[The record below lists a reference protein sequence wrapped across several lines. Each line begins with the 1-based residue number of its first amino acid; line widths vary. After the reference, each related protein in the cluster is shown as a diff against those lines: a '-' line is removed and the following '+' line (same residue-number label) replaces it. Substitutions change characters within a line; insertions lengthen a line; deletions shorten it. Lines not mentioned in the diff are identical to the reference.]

1 MITTANI
8 MDYVT
13 WRGDLTL
20 QHSPWSPVDSLIMA
34 NLCYNDLG
42 AQAETRQGVLLRE
55 LAPQRPPLPKGTGQ
69 LFIQWRELL
78 DAMAV
83 TARYG
88 SIRLHDYVNVVDEER
103 EIQFSAVTATLPDG
117 RCCIC
122 FRGTDN
128 SIVGWREDFT
138 MAFESPVPAQMEAL
152 TYLEH
157 ASLISIGDMIL
168 VGHSKGGNLA
178 VYAAAHAS
186 PQTQARI
193 CSVYSFDGPGLDDA
207 TAASEGYRRISSRV
221 HSVIPQSSVVG
232 LLMAYHPDYTVVRS
246 SAAGFQQHDAF
257 TWQLIGPRF
266 DELGEVDKGSRLMDE
281 TVHDWLRT
289 ASREQRRLFVD
300 TLFDLLESTGAQTLN
315 ELKTDKLRSALAM
328 LAASRK
334 IDPETLRM
342 IGRLIGSFLSI
353 GMGNLLEAARHQSQQ
368 LIRDVISELEHHQE
382 E

>member
-1 MITTANI
+1 M
-8 MDYVT
+8 MDYIL
-13 WRGDLTL
+13 WRGDLPL
-20 QHSPWSPVDSLIMA
+20 HASPWSPVDSLILA
-34 NLCYNDLG
+34 NLAYNDLG
-42 AQAETRQGVLLRE
+42 AEAESGMGILLRE
-55 LAPQRPPLPKGTGQ
+55 LQPQPAADTQ
-69 LFIQWRELL
+69 HAQAWRELL
-78 DAMAV
+78 QAAAAAV
-83 TARYG
+83 RYG
-88 SIRLHDYVNVVDEER
+88 SIRLHDYVNMVDEER
-103 EIQFSAVTATLPDG
+103 EIQFSAVTANLPDG
-117 RCCIC
+117 RSCIC

-128 SIVGWREDFT
+128 TIVGWREDFT

-152 TYLEH
+152 TYLERI
-157 ASLISIGDMIL
+157 SLRTVGDIIIT
-168 VGHSKGGNLA
+168 GHSKGGNLA
-178 VYAAAHAS
+178 MYAAAHAS
-186 PQTQARI
+186 PQAQERI
-193 CSVYSFDGPGLDDA
+193 CSVYSFDGPGLDDT